1 MSMISGDAVVPQ
13 EKQYGGPIA
22 SQARR
27 RRGAVTI
34 EALVVIPLLVIVTFA
49 AFQFAGT
56 IAVEQAVS
64 YAATVGA
71 RESGK
76 YATDAE
82 IETTVENALAPF
94 SIVLGDEASVFVE
107 RFESSG
113 SLSNS
118 LIGTFP
124 LTAPVTPALVAG
136 ETRVTVGVSLSL
148 APLARLLGNFGLDFS
163 AGTFTASSLVRFE

>member
-1 MSMISGDAVVPQ
+1 MSMNSGDAVVPQ

-82 IETTVENALAPF
+82 IEVTVENALAPF
-94 SIVLGDEASVFVE
+94 NILLGSQASVVVE
-107 RFESSG
+107 RFG
-113 SLSNS
+113 SANS